1 MGRFSW
7 QVVARSGLPQA
18 WKPLHFPLGVIPDC
32 KLLSPLPLVFGGATN
47 YFDAAWD
54 AASLCPPPPP
64 PGPPPGRGPRG
75 PPRGPNP
82 HTHTQTSLCPP
93 PPPGLPQSSMR
104 SAAHAGYSISI
115 CKSISIRTRNPVRA
129 RSRRVGC
136 STALRVPESRARAA
150 RARAA
155 RSCARLLSILRPGSN
170 PRSHWCGRARHWE
183 GAATG
188 GGSKLV
194 ERRGPLSAGRSRKGG
209 KSRGRRAAVPET
221 PAPDP
226 CPRPQHARP
235 AGVTGS
241 ARSRP
246 AAQPG
251 SLAGHSD
258 RRPGAMSH
266 EAARQHLPAA
276 DPDGLQPS
284 RRLLRPR
291 PLPRRPGAGPR
302 AALPPAPRP
311 SPATCA
317 RHLIPAPCPGGR
329 CAQRWVWPV
338 PFALPSPRGP
348 GEEREG
354 HAGACNP
361 DEWVPSLAFER
372 LPVHLSTLVRPKPR
386 FMLVHFWKSVSV
398 AFTKDPFQ

>member
-1 MGRFSW
+1 MQATASASARASASAPETPFGRAPGGWGAVPRCASPSLAPA
-7 QVVARSGLPQA
+7 QRVPVPLAPARAS
-18 WKPLHFPLGVIPDC
+18 
-32 KLLSPLPLVFGGATN
+32 S
-47 YFDAAWD
+47 
-54 AASLCPPPPP
+54 ASL
-64 PGPPPGRGPRG
+64 GP
-75 PPRGPNP
+75 
-82 HTHTQTSLCPP
+82 
-93 PPPGLPQSSMR
+93 
-104 SAAHAGYSISI
+104 AATPAV
-115 CKSISIRTRNPVRA
+115 T
-129 RSRRVGC
+129 
-136 STALRVPESRARAA
+136 
-150 RARAA
+150 
-155 RSCARLLSILRPGSN
+155 
-170 PRSHWCGRARHWE
+170 
-183 GAATG
+183 GAAAPATG
-188 GGSKLV
+188 RVQPLEEAPSWWSGGD
-194 ERRGPLSAGRSRKGG
+194 PPSAGRSRKGG